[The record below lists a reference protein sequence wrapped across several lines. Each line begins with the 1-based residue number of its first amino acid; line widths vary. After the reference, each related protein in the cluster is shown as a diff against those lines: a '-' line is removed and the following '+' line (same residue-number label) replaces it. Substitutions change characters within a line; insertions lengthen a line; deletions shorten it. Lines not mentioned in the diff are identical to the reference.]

1 MRQSVFTGSADKSI
15 PSFDLTDD
23 DSPVLFAWRTMEE
36 IWDESSGEPDLPH
49 RHNFYTIIWALTGE
63 GEHVVDFTKHRITDN
78 RIFFLAPGQAH
89 QVTTPIRP
97 TGFVFMFTK
106 EFVCKYNLGEQFIK
120 RLALFD
126 IDAGKPY
133 IDISED
139 VQNELLMPARQ
150 IVSLFNEGDSSNQPF
165 RNDEVA
171 SWLKIFLIRCSKSS
185 QTDNSGNTQLA
196 EITTHLVSEFKNLL
210 EEKFGNWHSVKSY
223 SNEMGIS
230 PDYLN
235 TVLKNTTGQTAKEH
249 IKNRIVLEAKRQGIN
264 TSLSSKEIA
273 YMLGFNDPAHFSK
286 FYKSATGG
294 NFTDFREES
303 MNNY

>member
-1 MRQSVFTGSADKSI
+1 MKQSVFTGSADKSI

-23 DSPVLFAWRTMEE
+23 NSPVLFAWKRMEE

-49 RHNFYTIIWALTGE
+49 RHNFYTIIWSQTGN
-63 GEHVVDFTKHRITDN
+63 GEHVVDFTRHKITYN
-78 RIFFLAPGQAH
+78 RVFFLAPGQAH
-89 QVTTPIRP
+89 QVITPQRP
-97 TGFVFMFTK
+97 IGYVFMFTK
-106 EFVCKYNLGEQFIK
+106 EFVCRYNLGEQFIK

-133 IDISED
+133 IDLPVEGNN
-139 VQNELLMPARQ
+139 QLLIPAIQ
-150 IVSLFNEGDSSNQPF
+150 IVSQFEDVESSNQPF

-171 SWLKIFLIRCSKSS
+171 SWLKIFLIRCNKYS
-185 QTDNSGNTQLA
+185 QMTLSGNTQLV
-196 EITTHLVSEFKNLL
+196 EISSHLVSEFKNLL
-210 EEKFGNWHSVKSY
+210 EERFVSWHSVKSY

-235 TVLKNTTGQTAKEH
+235 TVLKNATGQTAKEH

-264 TSLSSKEIA
+264 TTLSSKEIA
-273 YMLGFNDPAHFSK
+273 YMLGFSDPAHFSK
-286 FYKSATGG
+286 FYKSATGT